1 MTPYQ
6 QGREE
11 FTAYMI
17 RYSPTRARAILDEY
31 EQIIDRYIRHGVTI
45 IDPAWE
51 AEYIRGA
58 RDATTT
64 A

>member
-6 QGREE
+6 QGRED
-11 FTAYMI
+11 FTAYMT
-17 RYSPTRARAILDEY
+17 RYSPETARAIIDDY
-31 EQIIDRYIRHGVTI
+31 EQIIDRYKRRGDTL

-58 RDATTT
+58 RDATAT